1 MTREEKNK
9 FIDELAVKI
18 SSGSVFYLADTS
30 ELTVE
35 NTNKL
40 RRSCFKSNIQLQVV
54 KNALLLKA
62 FERIEGVAVR
72 AQALAERLTIAPYP
86 ELGESLDLQ
95 LYLAWKMLA
104 ESSSRRGGD
113 YTVPMRRAYSE
124 LCRKTAML
132 EPERRNQFLQ
142 QVPANRQIL
151 RFAQEEGLADPAKLE
166 ELMKRKQSGLI

>member
-18 SSGSVFYLADTS
+18 SSGSVFYLGDTS

-62 FERIEGVAVR
+62 FERIEGV
-72 AQALAERLTIAPYP
+72 
-86 ELGESLDLQ
+86 D
-95 LYLAWKMLA
+95 
-104 ESSSRRGGD
+104 
-113 YTVPMRRAYSE
+113 YSE
-124 LCRKTAML
+124 MYD
-132 EPERRNQFLQ
+132 
-142 QVPANRQIL
+142 VL
-151 RFAQEEGLADPAKLE
+151 RGPTSLMISEVGNAPAKLIKDFRKKHEKPILKGAFIDSAIYLGDDKLEMLASLKSKE
-166 ELMKRKQSGLI
+166 ELIGDVIALLQSPAKNVISALKSGGQTIAGLLKTLEERQSA